1 MSKPNTARKEFG
13 LWMALFISALIVVG
27 IVVYVVYL
35 VIGELAP
42 TYDTLQILAT
52 ILFFLIP
59 FFFFLGWAVGR
70 SYKLGFHA
78 GQASK
83 GAVAAP
89 RKQERQPKITGAE
102 AFEQTRSRPP
112 IKPVRSSGNGTL
124 DL

>member
-13 LWMALFISALIVVG
+13 LWMALFFAALIVIG

-42 TYDTLQILAT
+42 TYDTLQILTT

-78 GQASK
+78 GQAAK
-83 GAVAAP
+83 GTVAATL
-89 RKQERQPKITGAE
+89 RKPERQPRVTGAE

-112 IKPVRSSGNGTL
+112 IKPVRSSGSTL